1 MDRKEEASIL
11 IKLAFKWDPLQD
23 FELLPVALPY
33 PEQDENKQKEQD
45 KGADN
50 GSLPGAGFG
59 CGEQDYFVFDQV
71 ARKNVNKT
79 LRY

>member
-11 IKLAFKWDPLQD
+11 TRLAFKWDPLQGK
-23 FELLPVALPY
+23 ELLPAVLPY
-33 PEQDENKQKEQD
+33 PEQDENQQKEQD

-50 GSLPGAGFG
+50 GSLPGAGFRSR
-59 CGEQDYFVFDQV
+59 EQDYFVFDQV